1 MNFIS
6 KPFEIIMEYIA
17 KYLAGGNYGVAIIIF
32 TVFIKILLLP
42 LNIKQQ
48 KSTIRTQALQ
58 PELKAL
64 QEQCG
69 NDKELLMQEQQ
80 KLYAKYNVNPMA
92 GCLPT
97 LIQFPILIV
106 VYDIIRNLALQ
117 DGNKDGMIFL
127 KIFDLS
133 RAPTEAFKGGIHWD
147 LMPLLL
153 IPVVT
158 LLSQY
163 AIQWMT
169 SPNKKKKKK
178 DKNAEVDPTQRSMNL
193 MLAFMPFMTFF
204 IALTTR
210 AGLGFYW
217 AVSNILT
224 LIQTF
229 FTNKLIEKSEKEV

>member
-1 MNFIS
+1 MD
-6 KPFEIIMEYIA
+6 YIA

-42 LNIKQQ
+42 LNVKQQ
-48 KSTIRTQALQ
+48 KSTIRMQKLQ
-58 PELKAL
+58 PELKAV

-97 LIQFPILIV
+97 LIQFPILII
-106 VYDIIRNLALQ
+106 VYNIVRDLGTKEGAN
-117 DGNKDGMIFL
+117 MVFL

-133 RAPTEAFKGGIHWD
+133 VVPTAAFKGGIHWN
-147 LMPLLL
+147 LVPLLI
-153 IPVVT
+153 IPVIT
-158 LLSQY
+158 LLSQFM
-163 AIQWMT
+163 IQWMT
-169 SPNKKKKKK
+169 SPNNKKNKK
-178 DKNAEVDPTQRSMNL
+178 DKNSEVDPTQRSMNL
-193 MLAFMPFMTFF
+193 MLKLMPFMTFF
-204 IALTTR
+204 IALTTQ

-224 LIQTF
+224 MIQTYL
-229 FTNKLIEKSEKEV
+229 TNKLIEKSEKEG